1 MKIENSPIQILFLI
15 IIVISLVTIILFF
28 SSYRELSFAQTV
40 PNGVDNCSELA
51 NPEQTDSDGDG
62 IGDTCDSGSDIDGD
76 GIPDGSFAQTD
87 DEEQDKLIVKAR
99 INLTNIDL
107 ENTKFIR
114 VIGFI
119 NGEESKQDIPISSI
133 DKTKKRLDVELK
145 VNRESDIVK
154 ADYNDEFFV
163 CAYQVGNNTDG
174 VATNNLLPKFDCN
187 EGGLL
192 HIYTPTL
199 INLFGLKSTA
209 YSNSQAVYAA
219 NLNAT
224 NNSNNNSDTVAANL
238 NATNNSNNNSDTVT
252 IQVIAPLADRKD
264 IEKLTIAAMVK
275 GQIQSEVIEDAQ
287 TELTNDYKIKKI
299 FTFDRNTDIGQIQI
313 GDRFYVCVSSND
325 IPHEDTQCGNRLI
338 KHFGINSLPA
348 RELY

>member
-28 SSYRELSFAQTV
+28 SSYREL
-40 PNGVDNCSELA
+40 
-51 NPEQTDSDGDG
+51 
-62 IGDTCDSGSDIDGD
+62 
-76 GIPDGSFAQTD
+76 SFAQTD

-238 NATNNSNNNSDTVT
+238 NATNNSNNNSDTVAANLNATNNSNNNSDTVT

-275 GQIQSEVIEDAQ
+275 GQMQSEVIEDAQ

-313 GDRFYVCVSSND
+313 GDRFYVCVSSDD

-348 RELY
+348 RELK